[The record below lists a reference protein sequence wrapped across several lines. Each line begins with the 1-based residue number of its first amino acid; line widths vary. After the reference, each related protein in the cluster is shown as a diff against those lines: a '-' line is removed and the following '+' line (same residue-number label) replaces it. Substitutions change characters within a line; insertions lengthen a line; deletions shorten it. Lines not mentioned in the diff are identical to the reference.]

1 MAAHNR
7 GSNPSFTLRRE
18 ESTNDNDDASDCMD
32 TKPQAV
38 DSKIHGATQD
48 TLHPPLE
55 TSTIHG
61 STVSATVE
69 DTLSTQF
76 RTVTTLVEARARPA
90 QTTTTI
96 TSNKD
101 QHSSTRMVSRPM
113 LFTQERTSS
122 LSIRQESV
130 SFATISQPQNDQKPA
145 ASMIMS
151 REQLQTQT
159 CSSSSVASRQ
169 PEATVAASAT
179 PKSKRAKRRTPAAD
193 SSASYSTGRWTDAE
207 HEAFLRGLQL
217 YGREWKKVAAH
228 IPTRTSAQVR
238 SHAQKHFVK
247 LQRDEDALGVV
258 SSSSN
263 ARSSQTQTLEGL
275 ARGLSPAAQSTLAR
289 IMAHPELV
297 EQEVEVTMQRLAQR
311 YRQLQDRLRHMERE
325 EAQAA
330 RLAMARKRPAEQPQ
344 QPQQMIGRT
353 NDDRDERTLGLEDEE
368 LIAVS
373 VLHAALPRSADG
385 MSHGGGGSNEA
396 SLASELETMDTCN
409 SSTNT
414 THDGG
419 DENTTTSNESLSSN
433 KRSKVMDFSSS

>member
-1 MAAHNR
+1 MAAHHR
-7 GSNPSFTLRRE
+7 GSNPYFTLTRE

-38 DSKIHGATQD
+38 DSKIPGATKD

-55 TSTIHG
+55 TSLIHG
-61 STVSATVE
+61 STVLATVE

-76 RTVTTLVEARARPA
+76 RTVTTRVEARPA

-113 LFTQERTSS
+113 PSTQERTSS

-130 SFATISQPQNDQKPA
+130 SFATLSQPHHDQKPA
-145 ASMIMS
+145 ASSIMS

-159 CSSSSVASRQ
+159 CSSSSVESRQ

-193 SSASYSTGRWTDAE
+193 STASYSTGRWTDAE

-217 YGREWKKVAAH
+217 YGREWKKVASH

-263 ARSSQTQTLEGL
+263 ARQSSQTATTLEGL